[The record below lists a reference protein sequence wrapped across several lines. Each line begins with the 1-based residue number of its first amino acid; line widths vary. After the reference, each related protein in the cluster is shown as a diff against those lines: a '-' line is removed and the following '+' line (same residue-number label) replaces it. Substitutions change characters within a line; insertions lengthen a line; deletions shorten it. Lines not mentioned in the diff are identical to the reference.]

1 MQSEAKHCR
10 QHIAAVNLTRHEEAR
25 RRRRRRRRRRA
36 RAAPRRCG
44 RLQLAL
50 HLGRARNSLDGKHD
64 IVD

>member
-1 MQSEAKHCR
+1 MKKP
-10 QHIAAVNLTRHEEAR
+10 AAAAAAR
-25 RRRRRRRRRRA
+25 RA
-36 RAAPRRCG
+36 PPRRCA